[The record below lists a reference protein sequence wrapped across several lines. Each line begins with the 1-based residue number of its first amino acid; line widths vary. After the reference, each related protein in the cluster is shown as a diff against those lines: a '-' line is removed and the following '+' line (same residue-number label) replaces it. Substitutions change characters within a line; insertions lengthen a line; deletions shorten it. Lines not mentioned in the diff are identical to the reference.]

1 MNICCIRADIL
12 AKYDIYFCYN
22 PGKTQFLI
30 IIHKIKL
37 TLVFQLDYQSL
48 LAHSISA
55 NSTTRA

>member
-1 MNICCIRADIL
+1 MTFIFATIL
-12 AKYDIYFCYN
+12 E
-22 PGKTQFLI
+22 KTQFLI

-37 TLVFQLDYQSL
+37 TLVFQLDFLIIIKNQLDYQSL

>member
-37 TLVFQLDYQSL
+37 TLVFQLDFLIITKKINWIISL
-48 LAHSISA
+48 Y
-55 NSTTRA
+55 